1 MFLKVRFILGIL
13 AFQDGKVSSISH
25 LSRWLRRS
33 VLRIR
38 GGTFVTFL
46 VFFNRIVEHDRVS
59 DCLGLVFEILPVLG
73 AEVFV
78 AYLFDK
84 GKQYLVVQTLF
95 DSFYGF
101 TEPHEST

>member
-1 MFLKVRFILGIL
+1 
-13 AFQDGKVSSISH
+13 
-25 LSRWLRRS
+25 
-33 VLRIR
+33 
-38 GGTFVTFL
+38 
-46 VFFNRIVEHDRVS
+46 
-59 DCLGLVFEILPVLG
+59 VFEILPVLG